1 MAYDCSLEDLLKQ
14 LNMSMDDIKTSATV
28 SPVKSLRKHKPR
40 SSLVHLDES
49 SSSQNPKTHKG
60 VVNTT
65 KSPAS

>member
-49 SSSQNPKTHKG
+49 SSS
-60 VVNTT
+60 
-65 KSPAS
+65 